1 MKIKE
6 IKIKG
11 FKKFKE
17 LNVEF
22 NDDISVIVGENES
35 GKSSLLVALD
45 IVLNQSIFN
54 RSDSSFDRYLN
65 REEAENFFNNP
76 SKDTL
81 PKIDIEVFLDFGDS
95 LKASEFS
102 GLHYDKPNNDEFCCG
117 IKFVYGFD
125 MDFLNDVDFSEFAQN
140 NVIPIEYYRSSWTT
154 FQGRGYKRQLLS
166 SNIIFLDNSA
176 QKYDLFGGY
185 ARSLYQAKVDSGTH
199 RQIASKFKQNL
210 QSFIVEQ
217 KAKLDLDTKK
227 HIGFDSSKTD
237 ILKLIDIYENNISIQ
252 DMGKGKENLIKTE
265 VSLSN
270 GIFDVIFIDEPE
282 NHLSFTNTRKLISF
296 LKQRTAKQVIVASHS
311 SLVVSRLDL
320 KNVIWL
326 SDNEIKKLEKL
337 DMYTSMYFS
346 KIDNLD
352 VLRFILAEKV
362 ILVEGAAE
370 YIVTPVIYEKVV
382 NSSLEEDGIE
392 IISMG
397 SISYE
402 RYRKIAESL
411 NKKVAVITDNDGKDK
426 QFANTNTD
434 SFSVFS
440 DNNRD
445 NWTFEVAFYNKNTEF
460 FDEKYKNK
468 KTKAEYE
475 GQAMPKACVHML
487 KNKTENALLIES
499 EIGSLSLPEYLIEA
513 VRWIKE

>member
-6 IKIKG
+6 IRIKG

-22 NDDISVIVGENES
+22 NDDVSVIVGENES

-65 REEAENFFNNP
+65 KEEVQDFFDNP

-81 PKIDIEVFLDFGDS
+81 PRIDIEVFLDFGNS

-102 GLHYDKPNNDEFCCG
+102 GLHYDNPKNNECRCG
-117 IKFVYGFD
+117 IKFEYSLD
-125 MDFLNDVDFSEFAQN
+125 MDFLNDVNFSEFAQN
-140 NVIPIEYYRSSWTT
+140 NVVPIEYYRSSWTT
-154 FQGRGYKRQLLS
+154 FQGKSYKRQLLS
-166 SNIIFLDNSA
+166 GDIIFLDNST

-185 ARSLYQAKVDSGTH
+185 ARSLYNAQVDSVTH
-199 RQIASKFKQNL
+199 RQIASKFKQSL
-210 QSFIVEQ
+210 QSFITNQ
-217 KAKLDLDTKK
+217 KIELEIDSEK

-237 ILKLIDIYENNISIQ
+237 ILKLIDIYENNVSIQ

-282 NHLSFTNTRKLISF
+282 NHLSFTNTRKLINL
-296 LKQRTAKQVIVASHS
+296 LKQRTTEQVIIVSHS

-326 SDNEIKKLEKL
+326 SDKEIKKLEKL
-337 DMYTSMYFS
+337 DSDTSMYFS

-370 YIVTPVIYEKVV
+370 YIILPAIYEKVV
-382 NSSLEEDGIE
+382 GSRLEADGIE

-411 NKKVAVITDNDGKDK
+411 NKKVAVITDNDGKDE
-426 QFANTNTD
+426 QYNNTD
-434 SFSVFS
+434 LFSIFS
-440 DNNRD
+440 DSNCD
-445 NWTFEVAFYNKNTEF
+445 NWTLEVAFYNKNTEF

-468 KTKAEYE
+468 QTKTEYD
-475 GQAMPKACVHML
+475 GKTMAKACAHML

-499 EIGSLSLPEYLIEA
+499 EISSLSLPEYLIEA
-513 VRWIKE
+513 VQWIKE

>member
-45 IVLNQSIFN
+45 IVINQSIFN
-54 RSDSSFDRYLN
+54 RSNSAFDRYLN
-65 REEAENFFNNP
+65 KEEVLCFFENP

-81 PKIDIEVFLDFGDS
+81 PRIDIEVFLDLGNS

-102 GLHYDKPNNDEFCCG
+102 GLHYNNPKNNEFYCG
-117 IKFVYGFD
+117 IKFEYGFD
-125 MDFLNDVDFSEFAQN
+125 MDFLNNIDISEFAYN
-140 NVIPIEYYRSSWTT
+140 KVVPIEYYRSSWTT

-185 ARSLYQAKVDSGTH
+185 ARSLYQAKVDSVTH
-199 RQIASKFKQNL
+199 RQIASKLKQIL
-210 QSFIVEQ
+210 QSFIVDQ
-217 KAKLDLDTKK
+217 KTELEIDNKK

-237 ILKLIDIYENNISIQ
+237 ILKLIDIYENNVSIQ

-282 NHLSFTNTRKLISF
+282 NHLSFTNTRKLINL
-296 LKQRTAKQVIVASHS
+296 LKQRTAEQVIVVSHS

-326 SDNEIKKLEKL
+326 SDNEIKKLETL
-337 DMYTSMYFS
+337 DSETSMYFS

-352 VLRFILAEKV
+352 ILRFILAEKV

-370 YIVTPVIYEKVV
+370 YIVIPAIYEKVV
-382 NSSLEEDGIE
+382 NSRLESDGIE

-426 QFANTNTD
+426 KYANTD
-434 SFSVFS
+434 LFSIFS
-440 DNNRD
+440 DSNRD
-445 NWTFEVAFYNKNTEF
+445 NWTLEVAFYNKNMKF

-475 GQAMPKACVHML
+475 GQTKAKACAHML
-487 KNKTENALLIES
+487 KNKTENALLIEK
-499 EIGSLSLPEYLIEA
+499 EIDSLSLPEYLIEA
-513 VRWIKE
+513 VQWIKE